1 MRCIPYGS
9 GSKEEMQMS
18 MIKSKKGASAPQ
30 ATKEAGKRESSHL
43 HVLRLSLLGLFAAI
57 VLLMSFTPLG
67 YLRIGALSVSFL
79 VIPVAAGAIMLG
91 PWGGLILGTLF
102 GFSSFA
108 QAFVGDAFAAMLLSI
123 NPICYAIMCIVP
135 RVLTGLFAGLVSKG
149 FARSEKTTINTVTRS
164 VVTSLLTPVFNTVM
178 FMGSLVLF
186 FWNDEYIQGFASGKS
201 VLPFIIAFVGVNGLL
216 EIAASLL
223 IGTAVGIALIKV
235 SDRMTGRKILW

>member
-1 MRCIPYGS
+1 
-9 GSKEEMQMS
+9 MS
-18 MIKSKKGASAPQ
+18 MIKSKKGASASN
-30 ATKEAGKRESSHL
+30 AANGAGNRESTHL

-79 VIPVAAGAIMLG
+79 VIPVAAGSIMLG
-91 PWGGLILGTLF
+91 PWGGLALGTLF

-108 QAFVGDAFAAMLLSI
+108 QAFVGDAFAATLLSI

-135 RVLTGLFAGLVSKG
+135 RVLTGLFAGLISKDL
-149 FARSEKTTINTVTRS
+149 ARSEKTSINTVTRS

-186 FWNDEYIQGFASGKS
+186 FWNAEYIQGFAAGKS
-201 VLPFIIAFVGVNGLL
+201 VIPFIIAFVGINGLL

-223 IGTAVGIALIKV
+223 VGSAVGIALIKV